1 MFGLIVAYIWKLR
14 FVYPNCWI
22 AIPVLMLLS
31 HVLRRES
38 PRALGFRVDNLPRY
52 MKKLVPLL
60 MLIVMVL
67 AAGGAWFHTFR
78 RIDFEGV
85 LFSLAAY
92 LPWGL
97 AQEYALNG
105 YFLNRF
111 DAALPRRAASILTA
125 LLFCAAHAPNY
136 FLMGVTLPLAWCAT
150 IVYRRTCNLYLLGFA
165 HAIIGLMLFLVVP
178 DSVSHH
184 LRVGPGFFK
193 YSAGP
198 IALHPGVDHFLPPTR
213 RLYPDTSTT

>member
-1 MFGLIVAYIWKLR
+1 
-14 FVYPNCWI
+14 
-22 AIPVLMLLS
+22 
-31 HVLRRES
+31 
-38 PRALGFRVDNLPRY
+38 

-60 MLIVMVL
+60 LLIVMVL

-111 DAALPRRAASILTA
+111 DAALSRRAASILTA
-125 LLFCAAHAPNY
+125 LLFFAPR
-136 FLMGVTLPLAWCAT
+136 M
-150 IVYRRTCNLYLLGFA
+150 RRTTSSWESRCRWPGA
-165 HAIIGLMLFLVVP
+165 RRSSIGERATYTCW
-178 DSVSHH
+178 DSRTPS
-184 LRVGPGFFK
+184 
-193 YSAGP
+193 
-198 IALHPGVDHFLPPTR
+198 
-213 RLYPDTSTT
+213 